1 MRRAGQLRIARPAL
15 ATSGR
20 AHAPLAR
27 KPAPSPSPLIEL
39 QKQIGNGSVNRLLA
53 DRPSAP
59 APIQRKIGTTS
70 AQVAALRSTSQ
81 RGKAVLGLGTF
92 RHLVRALKDY
102 ERCEQKDELAY
113 VDVVAGLAEYWLK
126 HNKKATNDARKSLI
140 EDLAAQAK
148 AEIGKLQA
156 MDKYLKDMKGGK
168 VNALSTIGEQFA
180 LGQAETLAKG
190 ETGGGGASAAALE
203 LARKYGLTE
212 PEMAAIK
219 LYTASDYL
227 YINPATANSQGWMGA
242 QEEDVA
248 NNAVEK
254 APRSKKDLM
263 EMGSMH
269 AGAIMQALSKFPP
282 VAMKTYRGSRESP
295 ETFRA
300 KYQDTNVMKFG
311 AFGSSAS
318 SEYPAE
324 KFARGEGENSPL
336 PHQTVSVFC
345 ILEVTN
351 GRQLGEL
358 SIYGA
363 GENEVLLLPGAEFSI
378 GNIEQHDS
386 GLPGR
391 PPATA
396 WYTVHLTQT
405 K

>member
-1 MRRAGQLRIARPAL
+1 MRAGRVRIHRAAVADSEQPRAVKQR
-15 ATSGR
+15 TSD
-20 AHAPLAR
+20 AP
-27 KPAPSPSPLIEL
+27 PLVQL
-39 QKQIGNGSVNRLLA
+39 QKQIGNSSVNRLLA
-53 DRPSAP
+53 DRSNVP
-59 APIQRKIGTTS
+59 APIQRKIATTS
-70 AQVAALRSTSQ
+70 AQVAAARSSSQ
-81 RGKAVLGLGTF
+81 KTKAALGLGTF
-92 RHLVRALKDY
+92 HRLVRALKDY
-102 ERCEQKDELAY
+102 ERCEQKDQLAY
-113 VDVVAGLAEYWLK
+113 VDVVAGLAEHWLK
-126 HNKKATNDARKSLI
+126 HNKKEPNNARKALI

-148 AEIGKLQA
+148 AEVGKLQA

-180 LGQAETLAKG
+180 LGQADTLAKG
-190 ETGGGGASAAALE
+190 ETAGGGASAEALK
-203 LARKYGLTE
+203 LAQKYGLTE
-212 PEMAAIK
+212 PEMAAVK

-242 QEEDVA
+242 QEADVA
-248 NNAVEK
+248 NNAVKK
-254 APRSKKDLM
+254 APRSRKELM
-263 EMGSMH
+263 EMGAMH
-269 AGAIMQALSKFPP
+269 AGAMMQALSKFDP
-282 VAMKTYRGSRESP
+282 VAMTTYRGSRESP
-295 ETFRA
+295 ESFKA
-300 KYQDTNVMKFG
+300 KYQDTNVMKFA

-318 SEYPAE
+318 KEYPAE
-324 KFARGEGENSPL
+324 KFARGEGENTPL
-336 PHQTVSVFC
+336 AHQTVSVFC

-378 GNIEQHDS
+378 TNIEQHDG